1 MSTARFRGEAAWAYA
16 FIAPPFLGFFAFA
29 LGPMIASLVLSF
41 THYDVLSPPKSV
53 GLENYRD
60 LFTSDYF
67 VGRTLINTAF
77 YMLGVPI
84 GMAVAL
90 LIAMLLDRIVHLR
103 GFFRTVYFVPSV
115 CSIVALALLWKLIY
129 RGDYGLLNTLLVR
142 LGIHDPPS
150 WLSDPR
156 LVKPSLV
163 FMGIWTNLGYTSVV
177 FLAALQGVP
186 RQHLEA
192 AELDGANAW
201 QRLVHVT
208 LPSMSPVILF
218 AVVTGIIEALQY
230 VTQGYVAGTVAG
242 GGDSGVG
249 SGSSL
254 GYPEGSTLFYPV
266 WLYQQGFQYFNMG
279 YASAMAVGLFVVAL
293 AVTVVVLRSARHW
306 VAGVEGAGG

>member
-1 MSTARFRGEAAWAYA
+1 MSTSRFRGESAWAYA
-16 FIAPPFLGFFAFA
+16 FIAPPFLGFVAFA
-29 LGPMIASLVLSF
+29 LGPMIASFALSF
-41 THYDVLSPPKSV
+41 TDYDVLSPPKAI
-53 GLENYRD
+53 GLENYED

-67 VGRTLINTAF
+67 VGRTLVNTAF

-90 LIAMLLDRIVHLR
+90 VIAMLLDRIVHLR

-142 LGIHDPPS
+142 LGVHDPPS

-163 FMGIWTNLGYTSVV
+163 FMGVWTNLGYTSVV

-201 QRLVHVT
+201 QRFRWVVF
-208 LPSMSPVILF
+208 PAISPTTFFLS
-218 AVVTGIIEALQY
+218 VTGTIAALQNFDQVYVMTRGGPAYASATYMLYVY
-230 VTQGYVAGTVAG
+230 VT
-242 GGDSGVG
+242 
-249 SGSSL
+249 
-254 GYPEGSTLFYPV
+254 
-266 WLYQQGFQYFNMG
+266 GFQYFEMG
-279 YASAMAVGLFVVAL
+279 YASAMAWLL
-293 AVTVVVLRSARHW
+293 AVVVLLVTWLQFKLAKRW
-306 VAGVEGAGG
+306 VFDD

>member
-1 MSTARFRGEAAWAYA
+1 MSTSRFRGESAWAYA
-16 FIAPPFLGFFAFA
+16 FIAPPFLGFVAFA
-29 LGPMIASLVLSF
+29 LGPMIASFALSF
-41 THYDVLSPPKSV
+41 TDYDVLSPPKAI
-53 GLENYRD
+53 GLENYEE

-67 VGRTLINTAF
+67 VGRTLVNTAF

-90 LIAMLLDRIVHLR
+90 VIAMLLDRIVHLR

-142 LGIHDPPS
+142 LGVHDPPS

-163 FMGIWTNLGYTSVV
+163 FMGVWTNLGYTSVV

-201 QRLVHVT
+201 QRFRWVVF
-208 LPSMSPVILF
+208 PAISPTTFFLS
-218 AVVTGIIEALQY
+218 VTGTIAALQNFDQVYVMTRGGPAYASATYMLYVY
-230 VTQGYVAGTVAG
+230 VT
-242 GGDSGVG
+242 
-249 SGSSL
+249 
-254 GYPEGSTLFYPV
+254 
-266 WLYQQGFQYFNMG
+266 GFQYFEMG
-279 YASAMAVGLFVVAL
+279 YASAMAWLL
-293 AVTVVVLRSARHW
+293 AVVVLLVTWLQFKLAKRW
-306 VAGVEGAGG
+306 VFDD

>member
-1 MSTARFRGEAAWAYA
+1 MSTPRFRGESAWAYA
-16 FIAPPFLGFFAFA
+16 FIAPPFLGFVAFA
-29 LGPMIASLVLSF
+29 LGPMIASFALSF
-41 THYDVLSPPKSV
+41 TRYDVLSPPKTT

-67 VGRTLINTAF
+67 VGRTLVNTAF

-90 LIAMLLDRIVHLR
+90 LVAMLLDRIVHLR

-163 FMGIWTNLGYTSVV
+163 FMGVWTNLGYTSVV

-186 RQHLEA
+186 RQNLEA

-201 QRLVHVT
+201 QRFRWVVF
-208 LPSMSPVILF
+208 PAISPTTFFLS
-218 AVVTGIIEALQY
+218 VTGTIAALQNFDQVYVMTRGGPAYASATYMLYVY
-230 VTQGYVAGTVAG
+230 VT
-242 GGDSGVG
+242 
-249 SGSSL
+249 
-254 GYPEGSTLFYPV
+254 
-266 WLYQQGFQYFNMG
+266 GFQYFEMG
-279 YASAMAVGLFVVAL
+279 YASAMAWLL
-293 AVTVVVLRSARHW
+293 AVVVLLVTWLQFKLAKRW
-306 VAGVEGAGG
+306 VFDD

>member
-1 MSTARFRGEAAWAYA
+1 VSTARFRGETAWAYA

-29 LGPMIASLVLSF
+29 LGPMIASFALSF
-41 THYDVLSPPKSV
+41 THYDVLSPPRTA

-67 VGRTLINTAF
+67 VGRTLVNTAF

-90 LIAMLLDRIVHLR
+90 AIAMLLDRIVHLR

-142 LGIHDPPS
+142 LGIADPPS

-201 QRLVHVT
+201 QRFRWVVF
-208 LPSMSPVILF
+208 PAISPTTFFLS
-218 AVVTGIIEALQY
+218 VTGTIAALQSFDQVYVMTRGGPAYASATYMLYVY
-230 VTQGYVAGTVAG
+230 VT
-242 GGDSGVG
+242 
-249 SGSSL
+249 
-254 GYPEGSTLFYPV
+254 
-266 WLYQQGFQYFNMG
+266 GFQYFEMG
-279 YASAMAVGLFVVAL
+279 YASAMAWLL
-293 AVTVVVLRSARHW
+293 AIVLLLVTWLQFKLAKRW
-306 VAGVEGAGG
+306 VFDD

>member
-1 MSTARFRGEAAWAYA
+1 VSTARFRGEAAWAYA
-16 FIAPPFLGFFAFA
+16 FIAPPLLGFVAFA
-29 LGPMIASLVLSF
+29 LGPMIASFALGF
-41 THYDVLSPPKSV
+41 THYDVLSPPKAI

-67 VGRTLINTAF
+67 VGRTLVNTAF

-142 LGIHDPPS
+142 VGVHDPPS

-201 QRLVHVT
+201 QRFRWVGF
-208 LPSMSPVILF
+208 PAISPTTFFLS
-218 AVVTGIIEALQY
+218 VTGTIAALQNFDQVYVMTRGGPAYASATYMLYVY
-230 VTQGYVAGTVAG
+230 VT
-242 GGDSGVG
+242 
-249 SGSSL
+249 
-254 GYPEGSTLFYPV
+254 
-266 WLYQQGFQYFNMG
+266 GFQYFEMG
-279 YASAMAVGLFVVAL
+279 YASAMAWLL
-293 AVTVVVLRSARHW
+293 AVVVLLVTWLQFKLAKRW
-306 VAGVEGAGG
+306 VFDD

>member
-1 MSTARFRGEAAWAYA
+1 MSTPRFRGEAAWAYA
-16 FIAPPFLGFFAFA
+16 FIAPPFVGFLAFA
-29 LGPMIASLVLSF
+29 LGPMIASFALSF
-41 THYDVLSPPKSV
+41 THYDILSAPKNA
-53 GLENYRD
+53 GLENYRE

-67 VGRTLINTAF
+67 VARTLVNTAF

-142 LGIHDPPS
+142 LGVHDPPS

-163 FMGIWTNLGYTSVV
+163 FMGIWTNLGYTTVV

-201 QRLVHVT
+201 QRFRWVVF
-208 LPSMSPVILF
+208 PAISPTTFFLS
-218 AVVTGIIEALQY
+218 VTGTIAALQSFDQVYVMTRGGPAYASATYMLYVY
-230 VTQGYVAGTVAG
+230 VT
-242 GGDSGVG
+242 
-249 SGSSL
+249 
-254 GYPEGSTLFYPV
+254 
-266 WLYQQGFQYFNMG
+266 GFQYFEMG
-279 YASAMAVGLFVVAL
+279 YASAMAWLL
-293 AVTVVVLRSARHW
+293 AIVLLLVTWLQFKLAKRW
-306 VAGVEGAGG
+306 VFDD

>member
-1 MSTARFRGEAAWAYA
+1 VSTSRFRGEAAWAYA
-16 FIAPPFLGFFAFA
+16 FIAPPFLGFLVFA
-29 LGPMIASLVLSF
+29 LGPMIASFALSF
-41 THYDVLSPPKSV
+41 THYDVLSPPKAI

-67 VGRTLINTAF
+67 VGRTLVNTVF
-77 YMLGVPI
+77 YMLGIPI

-142 LGIHDPPS
+142 LGVHDPPS

-201 QRLVHVT
+201 QRFRWVVF
-208 LPSMSPVILF
+208 PAISPTTFFLS
-218 AVVTGIIEALQY
+218 VTGTIAALQNFDQVYVMTRGGPAYASATYMLYVY
-230 VTQGYVAGTVAG
+230 VT
-242 GGDSGVG
+242 
-249 SGSSL
+249 
-254 GYPEGSTLFYPV
+254 
-266 WLYQQGFQYFNMG
+266 GFQYFEMG
-279 YASAMAVGLFVVAL
+279 YASAMAWLL
-293 AVTVVVLRSARHW
+293 AVVVLLVTWLQFKLAKRW
-306 VAGVEGAGG
+306 VFDD